1 MATNSI
7 VYEDVQ
13 HLNRLL
19 DQFRATPQERKLQML
34 LLLKSDPTT
43 PYNQIAEQ
51 LQCSLRTVQRW
62 QRTYQTQG
70 LDTLLQNRQRTNEHH
85 ISEQELDALR
95 EILSEGE
102 METLEDIQRWLREQF
117 NRHISKRGISGI
129 LSRINARHL
138 WVIRKTNTPDNHHQE
153 VANKVQNQIIRFLAQ
168 LPVEIPVG
176 EWCRETRDMLQETF
190 PDIDRVT
197 ISVNTHCDLLHPKE
211 YKPTFA
217 ISQDAYPA
225 HQHKG
230 LHITRH
236 SVEGEANIAETLL
249 NEFQRQGY
257 PIERYHP
264 PCIMQLTYR
273 GAYLGTIFFWRD
285 RSESEVSQTTLQ
297 TLAHLEEF
305 LVYALSDAVMRH
317 HYTTPVERV
326 FYSTLREVATQAKLT
341 SQEYRVIAY
350 RLLGYMY
357 KEIALELNVS
367 QDSVKK
373 TLQQVY
379 RKTETGSHIEFF
391 AKCFTPRVVPPRPAE
406 EQG

>member
-1 MATNSI
+1 MATTPT
-7 VYEDVQ
+7 VHEDVQ
-13 HLNRLL
+13 HLTTLL
-19 DQFRATPQERKLQML
+19 EQFRATPQERKLQML
-34 LLLKSDPTT
+34 LLLKSHSAM
-43 PYNQIAEQ
+43 PYSHVAEQ

-62 QRTYQTQG
+62 LHIYQENG
-70 LDTLLQNRQRTNEHH
+70 LEGLLQNRKHNNSHH
-85 ISEQELDALR
+85 ISEQELEALR
-95 EILSEGE
+95 AILAEGE
-102 METLEDIQRWLREQF
+102 METLEDIQRWLHKQF
-117 NRHISKRGISGI
+117 GRHISKRGISGI
-129 LSRINARHL
+129 LSRIDARHL
-138 WVIRKTNTPDNHHQE
+138 WIIKEEIGTNNSQE
-153 VANKVQNQIIRFLAQ
+153 VANNVQNQIVRFLSQ

-176 EWCRETRDMLQETF
+176 EWCRETRDILQDAF

-197 ISVNTHCDLLHPKE
+197 ISVNTHCDLLHPEE

-225 HQHKG
+225 PEHKG

-236 SVEGEANIAETLL
+236 SAEGEASIVETLL
-249 NEFQRQGY
+249 SEFQRQGY
-257 PIERYHP
+257 PIEHYHP
-264 PCIMQLTYR
+264 PCILKLSYR

-285 RSESEVSQTTLQ
+285 RSKPQVSHNTLQ
-297 TLAHLEEF
+297 ILARLEEF

-326 FYSTLREVATQAKLT
+326 FYSTLREVANQAKLT

-357 KEIALELNVS
+357 KEIALELNVT

-391 AKCFTPRVVPPRPAE
+391 AKCFTPRVIPPRHTE
-406 EQG
+406 DSTQ